1 MSPIP
6 SHCPQLVILDANI
19 VIEAFALNVW
29 GNLVPKYSITLL
41 NSVVGEVDFYEDS
54 DGNKHAIDLT
64 PWIASSQIKI
74 ENVSPQD
81 VKDFI
86 AQTDKSYYDRIH
98 HGERD
103 SLAFLF
109 KNKNAY
115 VITSSDN
122 IVFKTLGRFNMG
134 GKGLSF
140 ETMLKQIGLTKN
152 LDLQFTE
159 KFRIDC
165 TGQGNTDFIHGF
177 KA

>member
-1 MSPIP
+1 MSPTP

-19 VIEAFALNVW
+19 IIEAFALNVW
-29 GNLVPKYSITLL
+29 DNLVSKYNITLL
-41 NSVVGEVDFYEDS
+41 GTVVGEAAFYEDS
-54 DGNKHAIDLT
+54 GGAKHAIDLT
-64 PWIASSQIKI
+64 PWITSGKIKI
-74 ENVSPQD
+74 ENVSLQD

-86 AQTDKSYYDRIH
+86 ATTDKSYYERIH
-98 HGERD
+98 PGELE
-103 SLAFLF
+103 SLVFFF
-109 KNKNAY
+109 KNKNTCL
-115 VITSSDN
+115 ITSSDN

-134 GKGLSF
+134 EKGLSF

-165 TGQGNTDFIHGF
+165 TKQGNTDFIHGF